1 MQLVLIDETERQWRL
16 DDHTRE
22 VGRRGIAAARDVL
35 KKAARRDEEAHE
47 ADHGVRRAA

>member
-16 DDHTRE
+16 DDRTRE

-35 KKAARRDEEAHE
+35 RKAARRDDEVDEN
-47 ADHGVRRAA
+47 DHRVRRAA